1 MREPGGAHCGERCLP
16 DKQGGREEVII
27 NHGLAPVH
35 RRINAVEMIFSVP
48 VGPDKVIVTSGS
60 ACSPRSWSVC
70 DFVISLAADEASRLC
85 LSQLSA
91 FLERVV
97 RQAFG
102 VGGISLALLT

>member
-1 MREPGGAHCGERCLP
+1 MNVTLMREPGGAHCGERCLP

-70 DFVISLAADEASRLC
+70 DFFSGGRGEPSLSKP
-85 LSQLSA
+85 
-91 FLERVV
+91 
-97 RQAFG
+97 
-102 VGGISLALLT
+102 ALRFS